1 LLQAAL
7 REVVG
12 SHVAQKGSLVNE
24 KLLRFDFSHFTKV
37 TDDQLRQVETLVNAR
52 IRQQIPL
59 DERRNVPIDEAK
71 SLGATA
77 LFGEKYGEFV
87 RVITFDRDFS
97 VELCGG
103 THVRTT
109 GDIGFFKI
117 TSESA
122 VGAGVRRIEAVT
134 AEAAEAY
141 VNQQL
146 DLLGQVREALG
157 NPQHLIPSIE
167 KQTEEI
173 AGLRKQ
179 IEQFA
184 QQSINQQKDQLVG
197 QVKPLNGVNFLAAQV
212 QASSADSLKTLA
224 FNLRQSV
231 PNLVAILGAEIEGKP
246 QLAVML
252 DDELAKG
259 GKLNAST
266 LVRELAKEIQ
276 GGGGGQPFFATA
288 GGKNASG
295 LGAAIGKAEDLISK
309 TLA

>member
-1 LLQAAL
+1 M
-7 REVVG
+7 G
-12 SHVAQKGSLVNE
+12 THVAQKGSLVNE

-37 TDDQLRQVETLVNAR
+37 TDDQLRQVETLVNQR

-59 DERRNVPIDEAK
+59 DERRNVPISEAK

-134 AEAAEAY
+134 AEAAEAF

-157 NPQHLIPSIE
+157 NPQHLLTTIE
-167 KQTEEI
+167 KQTEET

-184 QQSINQQKDQLVG
+184 QQSINQQKDQLAA
-197 QVKPLNGVNFLAAQV
+197 QVKSMHGVNFLAAQV
-212 QASSADSLKTLA
+212 QATSADGLKTLA
-224 FNLRQSV
+224 FNLRQTV
-231 PNLVAILGAEIEGKP
+231 PNLVAVLGAEIDGKP

-252 DDELAKG
+252 DDELVRG
-259 GKLNAST
+259 GKLNATT

-288 GGKNASG
+288 GGKNLAG
-295 LGAAIGKAEDLISK
+295 LAAAIGKAEELIGR